1 MKKNKLIRFLIFLL
15 ISIFLGFQLQ
25 GDDKELFMGFD
36 IDTNIVR
43 PNVIILMDNSG
54 SMNTIIFYPKK
65 GLDRISGTDDDGFD
79 PNITYTGYWENY
91 NQVDQLS
98 ETQWIGRWISGGNAY
113 EYSTGELDN
122 IDGENHWTGC
132 YEGDGSPDN
141 FRVGSNGT
149 QYFNEGERIMFEDT
163 SYPYYDAVATI
174 KSKYT
179 DDSGNTWFELEDIV
193 GGPITVNGGNFQ
205 RCPDSKT
212 RVPVVIQLYG
222 ISDYGYSVRYPDDY
236 IKWMYI
242 HANADQQA
250 AISHFSTWGTF
261 DVNSEPEPE
270 LSNCATPGNNH
281 LDGPHPRLK
290 VTYTRI
296 QTAREVICHVS
307 TNYNP
312 IVKLGL
318 FKFSNNNGSIMMD
331 QLNDMSD
338 ESSLL
343 VQFKDHVW
351 GIPASTWTPLAEA
364 LADVWYYY
372 KPGPGT
378 QKTYWPVDY
387 EIEHNLVHHNPENAV
402 DKHRI
407 EYWCQKSYV
416 VLMTDGESTM
426 DRFDDY
432 SKWGDSIFRQKP
444 VKRSEPWNSW
454 DDGWGD
460 TDNVEG
466 THGVPTNYNPN
477 GTYCP
482 NYTCWYLDSG
492 SDYLDDV
499 AYFMKNQD
507 LYPDDF
513 FGTDPNDGWP
523 GDQNIFTYT
532 IGFNA
537 DNHMLLQ
544 TAVNG
549 DGAYYTATNYDE
561 LLEAFHYVITSINLR
576 NFGFASITAPRKT
589 ATASDEDLTVSYVGY
604 FMPSQ
609 AASIWE
615 GHLLAFRLIDAW
627 GFDVDNSGEIEEHE
641 YVYDTRE
648 QCLED
653 SNGSSCVRTVTLPI
667 GHEWD
672 ARDKIPL
679 NRNLYTNIDSSN
691 LPFTLTNR
699 DTLRPYFGTATTDV
713 EAEKIITTIRN
724 PQLGDI
730 FHSDVAFI
738 GPPSYG
744 KQFRRNINPP
754 NTNDETYAS
763 YYEDNKNRVN
773 VLYTGTNDGIFHM
786 FNADGEDAGDE
797 VWGLIPDAVL
807 PSLRTIAID
816 LQHTYTA
823 DGRISANDVYF
834 QKEGQSFNSWSTI
847 LTHGLRRGG
856 DAFYTFDVTE
866 VGSEPDLL
874 WKYEDSTFSGQSWG
888 KPLITKVRLKDPNNT
903 ALTIDKYVI
912 FLTGGFAYNSEYSL
926 DQQGK
931 AIFMVDAGTGD
942 LLWMIGYDITNGATD
957 ESNSPDTE
965 KIEMYSSD
973 GIRYYTSSDYF
984 NFPIPTS
991 LTAIDKDGNDF
1002 ADALYFG
1009 NIGGHLFKTDISN
1022 FDTAEWTTYLIYKT
1036 EITTKA
1042 TSTIASINDVEF
1054 TMNSLDNFEVG
1065 DAIIGETSHAYGYI
1079 RRIEEKDGDTVFS
1092 VETNKGTF
1100 QTNETIFCRTYD
1112 PIYLSPALTYDT
1124 CNQIWIIFGTG
1135 DRDRPRSANHIGK
1148 FIAIK
1153 DVGNT
1158 NLTTSN
1164 LSYLTWGSTNEDSNL
1179 PKSELTSSKG
1189 WYFNFGD
1196 NYEKLFDPDPVV
1208 LPDEYG
1214 FPHIYFNTYQPPTS
1228 TSLVTDNPCAAPQEG
1243 NMLLYNIAL
1252 TTCGVVDTI
1261 EGERTTGRIAGGG
1274 VYNSKEYV
1282 LYTSTSGDVADVPG
1296 EDDME
1301 SWPVKLFDPFGRG
1314 SFIFWKEKKR

>member
-25 GDDKELFMGFD
+25 GDDKELFMGFE
-36 IDTNIVR
+36 IGENVVR
-43 PNVIILMDNSG
+43 PNVVIIMDNSG

-65 GLDRISGTDDDGFD
+65 GLDGISDSTDDGFD
-79 PNITYTGYWENY
+79 PNISYTGYWENY

-98 ETQWIGRWISGGNAY
+98 STQWIGRWISGGNAY

-132 YEGDGSPDN
+132 YAGDGSPNN
-141 FRVGSNGT
+141 FQVGSNGT
-149 QYFNEGERIMFEDT
+149 NYFVEGEKILFEDT

-179 DDSGNTWFELEDIV
+179 DGSGNTWFELEDIV

-222 ISDYGYSVRYPDDY
+222 TSDYGYSVRYPDNY

-250 AISHFSTWGTF
+250 AISHFSTWGIF
-261 DVNSEPEPE
+261 DVNSEPEPV
-270 LSNCATPGNNH
+270 LSNCATPGNDDLTAPN
-281 LDGPHPRLK
+281 PRIK
-290 VTYTRI
+290 QTFTRI
-296 QTAREVICHVS
+296 QTAREVVCTVA
-307 TNYNP
+307 TNSNT

-318 FKFSNNNGSIMMD
+318 FKFTSDNGS
-331 QLNDMSD
+331 QLVEGLADMSD
-338 ESSLL
+338 ESSEL
-343 VQFKDHVW
+343 VAYKNNVW
-351 GIPASTWTPLAEA
+351 DIAASTWTPLAEA

-372 KPGPGT
+372 KPGPSS
-378 QKTYWPVDY
+378 KTYWPVDY
-387 EIEHNLVHHNPENAV
+387 EIDNNLVNHSDTNPVTPV
-402 DKHRI
+402 D
-407 EYWCQKSYV
+407 YWCQNSYV
-416 VLMTDGESTM
+416 VLMTDGESTQ
-426 DRFDDY
+426 DRFDSY
-432 SKWGDSIFRQKP
+432 TKYGNSIFKQKP
-444 VKRSEPWNSW
+444 VKRSEPWSSW

-460 TDNVEG
+460 TDNTDG
-466 THGVPTNYNPN
+466 TYGIPTSYNPN

-482 NYTCWYLDSG
+482 NYTCWYTSNG

-499 AYFMKNQD
+499 AYFMRNQD
-507 LYPDDF
+507 MFPDDF

-523 GDQNIFTYT
+523 GEQNIYTYT

-544 TAVNG
+544 AAVNG

-561 LLEAFHYVITSINLR
+561 LVEAFQLVITSINLR

-627 GFDVDNSGEIEEHE
+627 GFDVDDSGEIEEHE

-648 QCLED
+648 QCIED
-653 SNGSSCVRTVTLPI
+653 SGGKSCVRTVTLPI

-672 ARDKIPL
+672 AREKIPL
-679 NRNLYTNIDSSN
+679 DRNLYTNMGTSN

-699 DTLRPYFGTATTDV
+699 DTLRPYFGATTTDL
-713 EAEKIITTIRN
+713 EAEKIITTIRT
-724 PQLGDI
+724 PQFGDI

-754 NTNDETYAS
+754 DTNDETYAT
-763 YYEDNKNRVN
+763 YYEANKNRAN

-786 FNADGEDAGDE
+786 IYADSVDAGE
-797 VWGLIPDAVL
+797 EAWGLIPDEVL
-807 PSLRTIAID
+807 PSLKTIAVD
-816 LQHTYTA
+816 NQHTYTV
-823 DGRISANDVYF
+823 DGRVSANDVYF
-834 QKEGQSFNSWSTI
+834 QKPGQSFNSWSTI

-856 DAFYTFDVTE
+856 NAFYTLDVTE

-874 WKYEDSTFSGQSWG
+874 WKFEDSTFSGQSWG
-888 KPLITKVRLKDPNNT
+888 KPVITKVRLQDPNNT
-903 ALTIDKYVI
+903 ALTIDKYVV
-912 FLTGGFAYNSEYSL
+912 FLTGGFAYNSENSD
-926 DQQGK
+926 DQRGK
-931 AIFMVDAGTGD
+931 AIFMVDAGNGD

-957 ESNSPDTE
+957 KLDSPDKEIINVVDT
-965 KIEMYSSD
+965 D
-973 GIRYYTSSDYF
+973 GIHYYTKSDYF
-984 NFPIPTS
+984 NFSIPTS

-1002 ADALYFG
+1002 ADTLYFG
-1009 NIGGHLFKTDISN
+1009 NVGGHLFKTDISN
-1022 FDTAEWTTYLIYKT
+1022 FDTAEWTTSLIYKT
-1036 EITTKA
+1036 EITDKA
-1042 TSTIASINDVEF
+1042 STTIDSISDVEIDVV
-1054 TMNSLDNFEVG
+1054 SKDNFEVG
-1065 DAIIGETSHAYGYI
+1065 DTIIGQTSHAFGYI
-1079 RRIEEKDGDTVFS
+1079 RDIDNKTFS
-1092 VETNKGTF
+1092 VEILYGTF
-1100 QTNETIFCRTYD
+1100 QVDETIVCRTYD

-1124 CNQIWIIFGTG
+1124 CNQIWILFGTG
-1135 DRDRPRSANHIGK
+1135 DRDRPRSSNHKGR
-1148 FIAIK
+1148 FLAIK
-1153 DVGNT
+1153 DVGNIE
-1158 NLTTSN
+1158 LT
-1164 LSYLTWGSTNEDSNL
+1164 LSDLSHLTWGSTDEDSYL
-1179 PKSELTSSKG
+1179 PKSELSSSKG
-1189 WYFNFGD
+1189 WYFNFGHD
-1196 NYEKLFDPDPVV
+1196 YEKLFDPDPVV

-1214 FPHIYFNTYQPPTS
+1214 FPHIYFNTYQPPGS
-1228 TSLVTDNPCAAPQEG
+1228 TTLVVDNPCAAPQEG
-1243 NMLLYNIAL
+1243 TMLLYDIAI
-1252 TTCGVVDTI
+1252 TTCGVIDTI
-1261 EGERTTGRIAGGG
+1261 EGERATGRIAGGG

-1282 LYTSTSGDVADVPG
+1282 LYTSTTGNVADVPG
-1296 EDDME
+1296 EDDYE

-1314 SFIFWKEKKR
+1314 SFIFWKENKR